1 MTDAE
6 SALSLPARRYRWLD
20 RLSKL
25 GGLALVAAG
34 LEVGGSSVEGLAL
47 AAVGAALA
55 VATVFVRQHH
65 EP

>member
-6 SALSLPARRYRWLD
+6 SALSLPVRQYRWLD

-25 GGLALVAAG
+25 GGLALVAVG
-34 LEVGGSSVEGLAL
+34 LEVGGSSVEGLTL

-55 VATVFVRQHH
+55 VATVFVRQHN